1 MFLLQCKYF
10 VRLVP
15 AMLSVCFAE
24 YPVYTM
30 SSLNTSRKP
39 IYKFVRETEEHD
51 VAMVACRKCN
61 FVR

>member
-15 AMLSVCFAE
+15 ATLSVCFVE
-24 YPVYTM
+24 HPVYTM
-30 SSLNTSRKP
+30 PGLNTSRKP

-51 VAMVACRKCN
+51 VATVACRKCN